1 MVMHVVMHDR
11 CGMMIS
17 TVVSSEMMMVVACAE
32 RYKADYCKSE
42 AENLIHGCFFLLV
55 KVICLVKEQVKITIY
70 KQKVKRKVKNKKIL

>member
-1 MVMHVVMHDR
+1 MRAMRSMYCMVMHVVMHDR

-42 AENLIHGCFFLLV
+42 AENLIHGCLFS
-55 KVICLVKEQVKITIY
+55 IG
-70 KQKVKRKVKNKKIL
+70 

>member
-42 AENLIHGCFFLLV
+42 AENLIHGCLFS
-55 KVICLVKEQVKITIY
+55 IS
-70 KQKVKRKVKNKKIL
+70 